1 MQYEFLP
8 RPDCFNMC
16 RIVNSG
22 ERQVDGVEYLLP
34 LFSIIMINILLSGDN
49 ALVIALASRK
59 LSPRQQKAAMLYG
72 SAGAVGLRIAL
83 TFIAVFL
90 CKTPYL
96 QMAGGVLL
104 LWIAIKLIADRKH
117 CEKLEAKQ
125 SLWDAVKTIIVA
137 DVVMSLDN
145 VIAIAGVAKG
155 NTSLLII
162 GLMISIPIIIWGS
175 KFIGMFIQKYPVIV
189 SVGSVFLGWTAGE
202 MVVTDKQMLQ
212 MAELYSWVNW
222 AIPSA
227 FAIIVIAAGK
237 VLACKS
243 R

>member
-1 MQYEFLP
+1 M
-8 RPDCFNMC
+8 
-16 RIVNSG
+16 
-22 ERQVDGVEYLLP
+22 EYLLP

-59 LSPRQQKAAMLYG
+59 LSPKQQKTAMLYG
-72 SAGAVGLRIAL
+72 SAGAIVLRIAL
-83 TFIAVFL
+83 TFVAVFL
-90 CKTPYL
+90 CQTPCL

-104 LWIAIKLIADRKH
+104 LWIAIKLIADQKH
-117 CEKLEAKQ
+117 HEKLEAKQ

-155 NTSLLII
+155 KTSLLII

-175 KFIGMFIQKYPVIV
+175 KFIGMFIQKWPIII
-189 SVGSVFLGWTAGE
+189 SIGSVFLGWTAGE

-212 MAELYSWVNW
+212 TAELYSWVNW
-222 AIPSA
+222 GIPST
-227 FAIIVIAAGK
+227 FAAIVIVAGRLFASK
-237 VLACKS
+237 AKQVGKKK
-243 R
+243 